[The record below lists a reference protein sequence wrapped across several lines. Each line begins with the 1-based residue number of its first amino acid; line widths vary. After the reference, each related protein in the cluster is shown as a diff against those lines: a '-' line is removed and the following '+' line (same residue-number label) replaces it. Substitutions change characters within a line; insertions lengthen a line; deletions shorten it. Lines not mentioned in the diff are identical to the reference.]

1 MIIWLFLLCV
11 LLFWSLVHSTISG
24 KKNVLFEFV
33 HTRVKCVIACQMF
46 MVTVYGS
53 KTVAV
58 ESVVGLDD
66 NELDC

>member
-1 MIIWLFLLCV
+1 MAIFAVFFTI
-11 LLFWSLVHSTISG
+11 LVISAQYYFRE
-24 KKNVLFEFV
+24 KNVLFEFV